1 MKRLLIIL
9 SLSLCCATAF
19 PQREGFFNVYE
30 QADKSFCPSAA
41 IETEDSCLIIAV
53 FDYYGG
59 RGELKKLSK
68 DGVYS
73 KDCPSATMTCSQAS
87 KGCIATLGIRMR
99 SMP

>member
-1 MKRLLIIL
+1 M
-9 SLSLCCATAF
+9 
-19 PQREGFFNVYE
+19 YE

-68 DGVYS
+68 DGVLLKRLPIGNDDVFSGVEGLYRDPWHTRGRVA
-73 KDCPSATMTCSQAS
+73 K
-87 KGCIATLGIRMR
+87 RM
-99 SMP
+99 SSIHYAEILVHK